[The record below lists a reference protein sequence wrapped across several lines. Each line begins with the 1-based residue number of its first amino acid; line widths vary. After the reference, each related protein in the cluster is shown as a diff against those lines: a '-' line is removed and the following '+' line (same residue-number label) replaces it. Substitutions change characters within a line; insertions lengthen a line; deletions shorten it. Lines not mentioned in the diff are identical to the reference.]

1 MAEFSRVREG
11 IPRFVREYLNLKDNH
26 QLQWDQGAEGNVG
39 FYRLIKKDYNV
50 TSSIE
55 IPTPP
60 AIEKDEEEIQK
71 KKRDIQVHT
80 A

>member
-1 MAEFSRVREG
+1 
-11 IPRFVREYLNLKDNH
+11 
-26 QLQWDQGAEGNVG
+26 VG

-50 TSSIE
+50 TPSIE
-55 IPTPP
+55 IPTPS

>member
-11 IPRFVREYLNLKDNH
+11 IPRFVREYLNLKDND

-50 TSSIE
+50 TPSIE

-80 A
+80 P